1 VKAKKSFRKKGKSRM
16 SNLTKVKET
25 LGITD
30 EMLDQL
36 TEGLSTE
43 EDIFGKE
50 GLLRQ
55 LQKRILERMLNKEM
69 DIHLAS
75 DSQSSESRNYRN
87 GKGHKTIRSESG
99 EIPLDTPRDR
109 NSTFEPAIVPKRSR
123 SIGVLDNAI
132 MALYSKG
139 MTTRD
144 IQSTVKELYGVEVS
158 HSLVSEVTQAV
169 MEDVQEW
176 QNRPLDKIYPIVWLD
191 AISVKVHKDS
201 RVISMNIHISLGVNM
216 SGRKELLGM
225 WIAETEGAKFWA
237 QVLSEISNRGVKDV
251 FVFCVDGLTGFPQ
264 AIKSVFPNAD
274 IQLCLVHMMRQSLA
288 AVPNKDRKAVS
299 ADLKKIYHASSEEAA
314 RNALEEFSAKW
325 DCKYPSISRKW
336 RLHWDDLITIFKYP
350 QEIRKIIY
358 TTNSIESLNMVIRKG
373 IRGRRIMPSEESALK
388 LVWIAAA
395 EASKKWTMPIK
406 DWPAALNFFL
416 ILFEDRI
423 QNVA

>member
-1 VKAKKSFRKKGKSRM
+1 M
-16 SNLTKVKET
+16 SNVTKVKESPN
-25 LGITD
+25 ITD
-30 EMLDQL
+30 EMLAQL

-43 EDIFGKE
+43 EDIFGRE
-50 GLLRQ
+50 GLFRQ

-69 DIHLAS
+69 ELHLAS
-75 DSQSSESRNYRN
+75 ERPSAGSKNYRN
-87 GKGHKTIRSESG
+87 GKGHKTLRSDSG

-109 NSTFEPAIVPKRSR
+109 NSTFEPMIIPKRSR
-123 SIGVLDNAI
+123 SIGMLDDAI

-158 HSLVSEVTQAV
+158 HTLVSEVTQAV
-169 MEDVQEW
+169 MADVQEW

-191 AISVKVHKDS
+191 AIAVKVHKDS
-201 RVISMNIHISLGVNM
+201 RVLSMNIHIALGVNI
-216 SGRKELLGM
+216 SGRKEILGM
-225 WIAETEGAKFWA
+225 WISETEGAKFWA
-237 QVLSEISNRGVKDV
+237 QVLSEISSRGVKDV

-264 AIKSVFPNAD
+264 AIKGVFPNAD

-288 AVPNKDRKAVS
+288 AVPDKDRKAVS
-299 ADLKKIYHASSEEAA
+299 ADLKKVYHAPSEEAA
-314 RNALEEFSAKW
+314 RNALDEFTTKW
-325 DCKYPSISRKW
+325 DSKYPSISRKW
-336 RLHWDDLITIFKYP
+336 RLHWENLITIFKYP
-350 QEIRKIIY
+350 HDIRKVIY

-388 LVWIAAA
+388 LVWLAAA
-395 EASKKWTMPIK
+395 EASKRWTMPIR

>member
-1 VKAKKSFRKKGKSRM
+1 M
-16 SNLTKVKET
+16 SNVTKVKET
-25 LGITD
+25 LNITD
-30 EMLDQL
+30 EVLDQL
-36 TEGLSTE
+36 IEGINTE
-43 EDIFGKE
+43 EDVFGRE

-69 DIHLAS
+69 DFHLT
-75 DSQSSESRNYRN
+75 SERQCAEPRNYRN
-87 GKGHKTIRSESG
+87 GKGHKTVRSESG

-109 NSTFEPAIVPKRSR
+109 NGTFEPVIIPKRSR
-123 SIGVLDNAI
+123 STGVLDNVI

-158 HSLVSEVTQAV
+158 HTLVSEVTQAV

-176 QNRPLDKIYPIVWLD
+176 QSRPLDKIYPIVWLD
-191 AISVKVHKDS
+191 AIAVKVHKDS
-201 RVISMNIHISLGVNM
+201 RVISMNIHIALGVNM
-216 SGRKELLGM
+216 SGRKEILGM

-264 AIKSVFPNAD
+264 AIKGIFPNAD
-274 IQLCLVHMMRQSLA
+274 IQLCLVHMMRQSLS
-288 AVPNKDRKAVS
+288 AVPNKDRKGVR
-299 ADLKKIYHASSEEAA
+299 ADLKKIYHAPSEEAA
-314 RNALEEFSAKW
+314 RKALDDFSEKW
-325 DCKYPSISRKW
+325 DNKYQSISRKW
-336 RLHWDDLITIFKYP
+336 SLHWEDLITIFKYP
-350 QEIRKIIY
+350 HDIRKIIY

-373 IRGRRIMPSEESALK
+373 IRNRRIMPSEESALK
-388 LVWIAAA
+388 LVWLATA
-395 EASKKWTMPIK
+395 EASKKWTMPIR
-406 DWPAALNFFL
+406 DWSAALNFFL

>member
-1 VKAKKSFRKKGKSRM
+1 M
-16 SNLTKVKET
+16 SNAEKVKES
-25 LGITD
+25 LNITD

-36 TEGLSTE
+36 TEGLRTE
-43 EDIFGKE
+43 EDVFGKE

-55 LQKRILERMLNKEM
+55 LQKRILEHMLNKEM
-69 DIHLAS
+69 DIHLACEK
-75 DSQSSESRNYRN
+75 QYPESRNFRN
-87 GKGHKTIRSESG
+87 GKGYKTVRSESG

-109 NSTFEPAIVPKRSR
+109 NSTFEPMIVPKRR
-123 SIGVLDNAI
+123 RRIGLLDGAI
-132 MALYSKG
+132 MTLYTKG

-169 MEDVQEW
+169 MEDVLEW

-191 AISVKVHKDS
+191 AIEIKVHKDS
-201 RVISMNIHISLGVNM
+201 RVISMNIHIALGVNM
-216 SGRKELLGM
+216 TGHKEILGM

-237 QVLSEISNRGVKDV
+237 QVLADISGRGVKDV

-264 AIKSVFPNAD
+264 AIKSVFPHAD

-288 AVPNKDRKAVS
+288 VVPDKDRKAVS
-299 ADLKKIYHASSEEAA
+299 SDLKKIYHAPTEECA
-314 RNALEEFSAKW
+314 RSALEDFAAKW
-325 DCKYPSISRKW
+325 DQKYASISRKW
-336 RLHWDDLITIFKYP
+336 CSHWEDLITIFKYP
-350 QEIRKIIY
+350 HDIRKVIY

-373 IRGRRIMPSEESALK
+373 IRNRRIMSSEESALK

-395 EASKKWTMPIK
+395 EAAKKWTMPIR
-406 DWPAALNFFL
+406 DWSAALNFFL

>member
-1 VKAKKSFRKKGKSRM
+1 MGNAE
-16 SNLTKVKET
+16 KVKES
-25 LGITD
+25 LNITD

-36 TEGLSTE
+36 TEGLRTE
-43 EDIFGKE
+43 EDVFGKE

-55 LQKRILERMLNKEM
+55 LQKRILEHMLNKEM
-69 DIHLAS
+69 DIHLACEK
-75 DSQSSESRNYRN
+75 QYPESRNFRN
-87 GKGHKTIRSESG
+87 GKGHKTVRSESG

-109 NSTFEPAIVPKRSR
+109 NSTFEPMIIPKRCR
-123 SIGVLDNAI
+123 SVGLLDGAI
-132 MALYSKG
+132 MTLYTKG

-169 MEDVQEW
+169 IEDVLEW

-191 AISVKVHKDS
+191 AIEVKVHKDS
-201 RVISMNIHISLGVNM
+201 RIISMNIHIALGVNM
-216 SGRKELLGM
+216 TGHKEILGM

-237 QVLSEISNRGVKDV
+237 QVLSEISGRGVKDV

-264 AIKSVFPNAD
+264 AIKSVFPHSD

-288 AVPNKDRKAVS
+288 AVPDKDRKAVS
-299 ADLKKIYHASSEEAA
+299 SDLKKVYHAPSEEGA
-314 RNALEEFSAKW
+314 RSALEDFAAKW
-325 DCKYPSISRKW
+325 DQKYASISRKW
-336 RLHWDDLITIFKYP
+336 RSHWEDLITIFKYP
-350 QEIRKIIY
+350 PDIRKAIY

-395 EASKKWTMPIK
+395 EAAKKWTMPIR
-406 DWPAALNFFL
+406 DWSAALNFFL

>member
-1 VKAKKSFRKKGKSRM
+1 M
-16 SNLTKVKET
+16 SNVSKVKES
-25 LGITD
+25 LKITD

-43 EDIFGKE
+43 EDVFGKE

-55 LQKRILERMLNKEM
+55 LQKRMLEHMLNKEM

-75 DSQSSESRNYRN
+75 ERQHSESRNYRN
-87 GKGHKTIRSESG
+87 GKGHKTVRSESG

-109 NSTFEPAIVPKRSR
+109 NATFEPMIVPKRSR
-123 SIGVLDNAI
+123 SIGILDRAI

-144 IQSTVKELYGVEVS
+144 IQSTVKELYGVDVS

-169 MEDVQEW
+169 VEDVQEW

-191 AISVKVHKDS
+191 AIAVKVHKDS
-201 RVISMNIHISLGVNM
+201 RVASMNIHIALGVNM
-216 SGRKELLGM
+216 SGHKEILGM

-237 QVLSEISNRGVKDV
+237 QVLSEISARGVRDV

-288 AVPNKDRKAVS
+288 VVPDKDRKAVS
-299 ADLKKIYHASSEEAA
+299 SDLKKVYHASSEEAA
-314 RNALEEFSAKW
+314 RNALDEFAAKW
-325 DCKYPSISRKW
+325 DGKYPSISRKW

-350 QEIRKIIY
+350 HDIRKVIY
-358 TTNSIESLNMVIRKG
+358 TTNAIESLNMVIRKG

-388 LVWIAAA
+388 LVWLAAA
-395 EASKKWTMPIK
+395 EASKRWTMPIR

>member
-1 VKAKKSFRKKGKSRM
+1 M
-16 SNLTKVKET
+16 SNVTKVKES
-25 LGITD
+25 LNITD

-36 TEGLSTE
+36 TDGLSTE

-55 LQKRILERMLNKEM
+55 LQKRLLERMLNKEM
-69 DIHLAS
+69 DLHLT
-75 DSQSSESRNYRN
+75 SERQYEDTRNYRN
-87 GKGHKTIRSESG
+87 GKGHKTVRSESG

-109 NSTFEPAIVPKRSR
+109 NGTFDPMIVPKRRR
-123 SIGVLDNAI
+123 SIGMLDRAI

-144 IQSTVKELYGVEVS
+144 IQSTVKELYGVELS
-158 HSLVSEVTQAV
+158 HSFVSELTQAV
-169 MEDVQEW
+169 TEDVQDW

-191 AISVKVHKDS
+191 AITVKVHKDS
-201 RVISMNIHISLGVNM
+201 RVVSMNIHIALGVNM
-216 SGRKELLGM
+216 SGHKEILGM

-237 QVLSEISNRGVKDV
+237 QVLSEVSSRGVKDV
-251 FVFCVDGLTGFPQ
+251 FVFCVDGLTGFPA
-264 AIKSVFPNAD
+264 AIKSVFPHAD

-288 AVPNKDRKAVS
+288 AVPDKDRKAVS
-299 ADLKKIYHASSEEAA
+299 ADLKKIYNAPSEEAS
-314 RNALEEFSAKW
+314 RNTLDDFAAKW

-336 RLHWDDLITIFKYP
+336 RSHWEELIPIFKYP
-350 QEIRKIIY
+350 HDIRKVIY

-388 LVWIAAA
+388 LVWLAAA
-395 EASKKWTMPIK
+395 EASKRWTMPIR
-406 DWPAALNFFL
+406 DWPTALNFFL

>member
-1 VKAKKSFRKKGKSRM
+1 M
-16 SNLTKVKET
+16 SNVTQIKES
-25 LGITD
+25 LNITD

-36 TEGLSTE
+36 TEGISTE
-43 EDIFGKE
+43 EDLFGQE

-55 LQKRILERMLNKEM
+55 LQKRLLERMLNKEM
-69 DIHLAS
+69 DIHL
-75 DSQSSESRNYRN
+75 DSERRSEESRNYRN
-87 GKGHKTIRSESG
+87 GKGHKTVRSESG

-109 NSTFEPAIVPKRSR
+109 NGTFEPMIVPKRSR
-123 SIGVLDNAI
+123 NIGVLDRAI

-158 HSLVSEVTQAV
+158 HSFVSDITQAV
-169 MEDVQEW
+169 MEDVQDW

-191 AISVKVHKDS
+191 AIAVKVHKDS
-201 RVISMNIHISLGVNM
+201 RVVSMNIHIALCVNM
-216 SGRKELLGM
+216 SGHKEILGM

-237 QVLSEISNRGVKDV
+237 QVLSEISGRGVKDV

-288 AVPNKDRKAVS
+288 AVPDKDRKAVS
-299 ADLKKIYHASSEEAA
+299 ADLKKIYHASSEETA
-314 RNALEEFSAKW
+314 RNALDDFATKW
-325 DCKYPSISRKW
+325 DSKYPSISRKW
-336 RLHWDDLITIFKYP
+336 RSHWEELITIFKYP
-350 QEIRKIIY
+350 HEIRKVIY

-388 LVWIAAA
+388 LVWLAAV
-395 EASKKWTMPIK
+395 EASKRWTMPIR

-423 QNVA
+423 ENVA